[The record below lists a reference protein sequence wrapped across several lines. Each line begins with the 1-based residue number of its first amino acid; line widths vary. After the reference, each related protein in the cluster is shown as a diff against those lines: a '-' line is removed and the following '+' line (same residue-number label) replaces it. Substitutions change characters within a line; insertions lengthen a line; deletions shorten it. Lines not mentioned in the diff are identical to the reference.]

1 MYFGGV
7 QIPKETPELKKRIAA
22 LLLVAGLSLTL
33 LAQESQPPSSQPA
46 PLQPIQQPVPGPQ
59 PTPGEQPPVPPEEPS
74 APSQAEPAPVT
85 TATATPPPS
94 GTRPAA
100 TSDPFPNFNL
110 YLPEGELDI
119 RPRRM
124 IKNVLFEAQVNYN
137 FVDGDVS
144 TFLRY
149 KYYARDYTY
158 KIGVFDTIEFD
169 SVDSGSNDFDRV
181 RGALLLFEYPVNYN
195 SRYFLLFQDD
205 GLSFGDVDKPDN
217 NKMNLYTKLAY
228 QFGTPFDERMNSI
241 VGESRGRQTPVLT
254 AYREIGPQKLGW
266 AVALTQSFEGAGGD
280 YSYTKFETEVLK
292 RFDLSQTTFV
302 VSRFH
307 LGSMLAKGKRDDL
320 PTDPDIVIRESDK
333 FTVPRYELFKLGGR
347 AAMKAV
353 SDRVRGTDEWHLT
366 GEYFVPVFRN
376 KEYKTG
382 IFYWNNLYGIGY
394 LGAGA
399 LGLEFGDLVNE
410 DRFAAD
416 GGLGFEVNFNARNY
430 ELFLTA
436 VYAQTFQAPVDLE
449 GSEVRVSVRTSR

>member
-1 MYFGGV
+1 MKNL
-7 QIPKETPELKKRIAA
+7 IPG
-22 LLLVAGLSLTL
+22 LLLVAGLALPL
-33 LAQESQPPSSQPA
+33 LAQESESPTTHPATLQPTAQVPVPVQPPPDEETADTEAQSASTPATEPAAVPTASPA
-46 PLQPIQQPVPGPQ
+46 PA
-59 PTPGEQPPVPPEEPS
+59 PPASRPP
-74 APSQAEPAPVT
+74 
-85 TATATPPPS
+85 
-94 GTRPAA
+94 A

-149 KYYARDYTY
+149 KYYARNYTY

-205 GLSFGDVDKPDN
+205 GLSFGDTSKPDN
-217 NKMNLYTKLAY
+217 NKMNLYTKVAY

-266 AVALTQSFEGAGGD
+266 AMALTQAVGGD
-280 YSYTKFETEVLK
+280 YSYTKLETEVLK

-307 LGSMLAKGKRDDL
+307 LGSMLAKGDRTDL
-320 PTDPDIVIRESDK
+320 PTDPDVVLRESDK
-333 FTVPRYELFKLGGR
+333 FAVPRYELFKLGGR

-376 KEYKTG
+376 KEYKSG
-382 IFYWNNLYGIGY
+382 IFYWNNLYGIAY

-399 LGLEFGDLVNE
+399 LGLEFGDLVSQ

-449 GSEVRVSVRTSR
+449 GSEIRVSVRTSR

>member
-1 MYFGGV
+1 MKKLIAGFVLIFGASL
-7 QIPKETPELKKRIAA
+7 P
-22 LLLVAGLSLTL
+22 LV
-33 LAQESQPPSSQPA
+33 AQESESPSTQPA
-46 PLQPIQQPVPGPQ
+46 PLQPTAQVPDPVQ
-59 PTPGEQPPVPPEEPS
+59 IPPEEQVS
-74 APSQAEPAPVT
+74 APAQQDPATPEPEPAVAPT
-85 TATATPPPS
+85 AARATALPARP
-94 GTRPAA
+94 PAA
-100 TSDPFPNFNL
+100 SDPFPNFNL

-149 KYYARDYTY
+149 KYYARNYTY

-205 GLSFGDVDKPDN
+205 GLSFGDTSKPDN
-217 NKMNLYTKLAY
+217 NRMNLYTKVAY

-266 AVALTQSFEGAGGD
+266 ALALTQSVGGD
-280 YSYTKFETEVLK
+280 YSYTKLETEVLK

-307 LGSMLAKGKRDDL
+307 LGSMLTKGDRTDL
-320 PTDPDIVIRESDK
+320 PTDPDVVIRESDK
-333 FTVPRYELFKLGGR
+333 FAVPRYELFKLGGR
-347 AAMKAV
+347 GAMKAV
-353 SDRVRGTDEWHLT
+353 SDKERGTDEWHLT
-366 GEYFVPVFRN
+366 GEYFVPIFRN

-382 IFYWNNLYGIGY
+382 IFYWNNLYGITY

-399 LGLEFGDLVNE
+399 LGLGFGDLGSE

-436 VYAQTFQAPVDLE
+436 VYAQTFKAPIDLE
-449 GSEVRVSVRTSR
+449 GSEVRVAVRTSR